1 MKTTYSYDGTVA
13 ANLVEDKDIVN
24 DLTSGGTNKV
34 LSAEQGK
41 TLKGLIDG
49 IDVPEGIGDDV
60 SELQTKMTAV
70 EQKNT
75 QQDTSI
81 SQLQTDMDAVEQKKY
96 SARHKHR
103 RPSSQIKKSVVLRRS
118 KCIGVI

>member
-1 MKTTYSYDGTVA
+1 MKITYSYDGTVA

-41 TLKGLIDG
+41 TLKGLIDD
-49 IDVPEGIGDDV
+49 IDVPEGIGADV
-60 SELQTKMTAV
+60 TELQTKMTAV

-81 SQLQTDMDAVEQKKY
+81 SQLQTDVDAVEQKNTQQDTSIADLQAKLEK
-96 SARHKHR
+96 ALFLEN
-103 RPSSQIKKSVVLRRS
+103 PNV
-118 KCIGVI
+118 

>member
-1 MKTTYSYDGTVA
+1 MKTTYNYEGTVA

-75 QQDTSI
+75 QQDTNIAS
-81 SQLQTDMDAVEQKKY
+81 LQAKLEKALFLED
-96 SARHKHR
+96 
-103 RPSSQIKKSVVLRRS
+103 PSV
-118 KCIGVI
+118 